1 MIIRDAV
8 EGDIPV
14 ITAIFNSV
22 IDSSNSVYREERVPQ
37 SERLEWFRDKKSHGF
52 PIIVVE
58 IEGVVAGYGGFGTFR
73 AAQGYRLTVEHTIHV
88 AETYRRRGIGGTIL
102 TELVKRAKEGG
113 YHCMIGAI
121 DSENVGSIKLHE
133 EYGFTECARIKD
145 AAQKH
150 GKFLTLILMEKILCE

>member
-1 MIIRDAV
+1 MIIRDAI

-14 ITAIFNSV
+14 ITEIFNSV

-37 SERLEWFRDKKSHGF
+37 SERLEWFRDKRSHSL
-52 PIIVVE
+52 PVIVAE
-58 IEGVVAGYGGFGTFR
+58 IEGVVVGYGGFGSFR

-88 AETYRRRGIGGTIL
+88 AEAYRKRGIGRTIL
-102 TELVKRAKEGG
+102 TELIKRAKEGE
-113 YHCMIGAI
+113 YHLMIGAI

-145 AAQKH
+145 AALKH
-150 GKFLTLILMEKILCE
+150 GKFLTLILMEKILSE

>member
-1 MIIRDAV
+1 MIIRDAI

-14 ITAIFNSV
+14 ITEIFNSV

-37 SERLEWFRDKKSHGF
+37 SERLEWFHDKRSHGY

-58 IEGVVAGYGGFGTFR
+58 LDGIVVGYGGFGSFR

-88 AETYRRRGIGGTIL
+88 AETYRKRGIGRAIL
-102 TELVKRAKEGG
+102 TELIRRAKEGE
-113 YHCMIGAI
+113 YHLMIGAI

-133 EYGFTECARIKD
+133 EFGFTECARIKD
-145 AAQKH
+145 AAQKQ
-150 GKFLTLILMEKILCE
+150 GKYLTLVLMEKILNE

>member
-14 ITAIFNSV
+14 ITEIFNSV

-37 SERLEWFRDKKSHGF
+37 SERLEWFHDKRSHGY

-58 IEGVVAGYGGFGTFR
+58 VNGTVVAYGGFGSFR

-88 AETYRRRGIGGTIL
+88 AEAYRKRGIGRTIL
-102 TELVKRAKEGG
+102 TELIKRAKESG
-113 YHCMIGAI
+113 YHLMIGAI

-145 AAQKH
+145 AALKH
-150 GKFLTLILMEKILCE
+150 GKFLTLILMEKILSE

>member
-1 MIIRDAV
+1 MIIRDAI

-14 ITAIFNSV
+14 ITEIFNSV

-37 SERLEWFRDKKSHGF
+37 SERLEWFRDKQSHSF
-52 PIIVVE
+52 PVIVAE
-58 IEGVVAGYGGFGTFR
+58 IEGVVVGYGGFGSFR

-88 AETYRRRGIGGTIL
+88 AEAYRKRGIGRTIL
-102 TELVKRAKEGG
+102 TELIKRAKEGE
-113 YHCMIGAI
+113 YHLMIGAI

-145 AAQKH
+145 AALKH
-150 GKFLTLILMEKILCE
+150 GKFLTLILMEKILSE